1 VAGAN
6 RRLLPT
12 ATAPGSSLEHLGLRD
27 PALIEEL
34 GLGYAPGGN
43 LRRHLAEQGYGLE
56 VLFDTGLIH
65 AATLSAGA

>member
-1 VAGAN
+1 MQLH
-6 RRLLPT
+6 RDRE
-12 ATAPGSSLEHLGLRD
+12 GSQSLEHLGLRD

-65 AATLSAGA
+65 ARAATLSADA